1 MGRIK
6 KGKLSKDDKEL
17 FDDFG
22 EEEKKKYLKLSYLFF
37 ISLYIMLIPLLLLIV
52 VMMFGGESVFDTIMT
67 IIGIVG
73 MGIYIIIEIINFL
86 KMPQNQKIINYYK
99 TFNSVHFTDMKHRLL
114 MWLAIVCVA
123 IFTIAP
129 FVYSYLN
136 GEFNIFLLLVMFSGI
151 YTNFVIW
158 ASTLR
163 NK

>member
-1 MGRIK
+1 MGRTK
-6 KGKLSKDDKEL
+6 KEKLSKDDKEL
-17 FDDFG
+17 FDDFS
-22 EEEKKKYLKLSYLFF
+22 EEEKKKYLKLSYWFY
-37 ISLYIMLIPLLLLIV
+37 ISLYIMLIPFLLLIE

-73 MGIYIIIEIINFL
+73 IGIYIIIEIINFL

-99 TFNSVHFTDMKHRLL
+99 TFNSVHFTDMEHRLL

-129 FVYSYLN
+129 FVYSCIN